1 MWEIPLMRNWLVR
14 TQITK
19 DISEAIVTLNH
30 IAENDI
36 ICNNFKIQKENNFKN
51 SEERL

>member
-1 MWEIPLMRNWLVR
+1 MRNWLVI

-19 DISEAIVTLNH
+19 DISEAIVTQNH

-36 ICNNFKIQKENNFKN
+36 IYSTNNFKIQKENNFKN